1 MMNQENLF
9 QRKIS
14 RRDAITFGGLA
25 VFGGSLGRFGR
36 EMARTKEYDPSSPD
50 ISIFNFSAA
59 VTHPITLV
67 DLTDTHFST
76 KSRVNPTTFASAIN
90 KINVCLDELNDD
102 PEYRYLILTGDQVN
116 HGARG
121 TDENS
126 TTKEAEEFFELL
138 TTLRCKTRIAAY
150 GNHDIK
156 NPNFP
161 YFVKLTNKYCI
172 APQHPDELVVFE
184 DGPARFVI
192 APDYTT
198 QWGWYQ
204 GRENLLALREYANG
218 GISLIHN
225 AMPTDPDFLGDI
237 FENALFFSGHAHG
250 GHVAGEDW
258 LSRYARQQ
266 SLHSIGY
273 NSSLINGIYQNGSN
287 LNIVSPGIGSHPSNP
302 FRSVRAECNIFRLYP
317 FEN

>member
-1 MMNQENLF
+1 MSPENTF
-9 QRKIS
+9 ERKFS
-14 RRDAITFGGLA
+14 RRDAIKFGGLA
-25 VFGGSLGRFGR
+25 VFGGGLGRFGR
-36 EMARTKEYDPSSPD
+36 EMVRTTEYDASSPD
-50 ISIFNFSAA
+50 ISIVSLQAA
-59 VTHPITLV
+59 ISRPITLV
-67 DLTDTHFST
+67 HLTDTHFST
-76 KSRVNPTTFASAIN
+76 RSRVNPTTFASAIN
-90 KINVCLDELNDD
+90 KINTQLDELNDD
-102 PEYRYLILTGDQVN
+102 PEYRYLLLTGDQVN

-126 TTKEAEEFFELL
+126 TAREAEEFFELL
-138 TTLRCKTRIAAY
+138 TTLRCKNRIAAY

-184 DGPARFVI
+184 DSSAKFVI

-204 GRENLLALREYANG
+204 RKENLLALREYADG
-218 GISLIHN
+218 GVSLIHN
-225 AMPTDPDFLGDI
+225 AMPTDPDLYGYI
-237 FENALFFSGHAHG
+237 LENGLFFSGHAHG

-266 SLHSIGY
+266 SLRSIGY

-317 FEN
+317 FGN